1 MTVVMSEKDM
11 KILGKNI
18 ALARRRRGVTQIDL
32 AKKATVS
39 QVHLSCVEHGKTG
52 VALDIAMRLAESLDC
67 SLDELVYGPNCSNGG
82 QKESIRFEPVKGA
95 PFGTKLPV
103 RGTKSAAGYDFYA
116 PYDIAVP
123 AHGLSKLVHFNI
135 KAIMPQDMFL
145 FLRIR
150 SGLAVKHGLM
160 VHCSGIIDA
169 DYANNIDNDGNI
181 GAMFINSSDEEYVI
195 KKGERCMQGIFL
207 RYGIT
212 DNDNASGARGG
223 GYGSS
228 GKF

>member
-1 MTVVMSEKDM
+1 MAAMSEEDM
-11 KILGKNI
+11 KVLERNI
-18 ALARRRRGVTQIDL
+18 SLARRRRGVSQIDL
-32 AKKATVS
+32 AKQAAVS
-39 QVHLSCVEHGKTG
+39 QVHLSCVEHGKTR
-52 VALDIAMRLAESLDC
+52 VALNIAMRLAKSLGC
-67 SLDELVYGPNCSNGG
+67 SLDELVYGPENGR
-82 QKESIRFEPVKGA
+82 KESIRFEPVKGA
-95 PFGTKLPV
+95 PLDTKLPM

-116 PYDIAVP
+116 PYDIVVP

-135 KAIMPQDMFL
+135 KAIMPQDMFM

-150 SGLAVKHGLM
+150 SGLSVKHGLM

-169 DYANNIDNDGNI
+169 DYADNPDNDGNI
-181 GAMFINSSDEEYVI
+181 GAMFINSSDEEYII

-207 RYGIT
+207 HYGIT
-212 DNDNASGARGG
+212 DGDNASGNRGG

>member
-1 MTVVMSEKDM
+1 MTAMSEEDM
-11 KILGKNI
+11 KVLGKNI
-18 ALARRRRGVTQIDL
+18 SLARRRRGVSQIDL
-32 AKKATVS
+32 AKQAAVS
-39 QVHLSCVEHGKTG
+39 QVHLSCVENGKTG
-52 VALDIAMRLAESLDC
+52 VALNIVIRLAESLGC
-67 SLDELVYGPNCSNGG
+67 SLDELVYGQRNGR
-82 QKESIRFEPVKGA
+82 KESIRFEPVEGA
-95 PFGTKLPV
+95 PFGTKIPV

-116 PYDIAVP
+116 PYDIVVP
-123 AHGLSKLVHFNI
+123 PHGLSKLVHFNI

-169 DYANNIDNDGNI
+169 DYANNPDNDGNI
-181 GAMFINSSDEEYVI
+181 GAMFINSSDEEYII

-207 RYGIT
+207 CYNT
-212 DNDNASGARGG
+212 TNNDNASGARGG

>member
-1 MTVVMSEKDM
+1 MTAISEEDM
-11 KILGKNI
+11 KVLGKNI
-18 ALARRRRGVTQIDL
+18 SLARRRRGVSQIDL
-32 AKKATVS
+32 AKQAAIS

-52 VALDIAMRLAESLDC
+52 VALNIAMRLAESLRC
-67 SLDELVYGPNCSNGG
+67 SLDELVYGPENG
-82 QKESIRFEPVKGA
+82 QRESIRFEPVKGA
-95 PFGTKLPV
+95 PLDTKLPM

-116 PYDIAVP
+116 PYDIVVP

-169 DYANNIDNDGNI
+169 DYANNADNDGNI
-181 GAMFINSSDEEYVI
+181 GAMFVNSSDEEYVI

-207 RYGIT
+207 RYSKT
-212 DNDNASGARGG
+212 DGDNASGNRGG

>member
-1 MTVVMSEKDM
+1 MTAMSEEDM
-11 KILGKNI
+11 KVLGKNI
-18 ALARRRRGVTQIDL
+18 SLARRRRGVSQIDL
-32 AKKATVS
+32 AKQAAVS
-39 QVHLSCVEHGKTG
+39 QVHLSCVEHGKTR
-52 VALDIAMRLAESLDC
+52 VALNIAMRLAKSLRC
-67 SLDELVYGPNCSNGG
+67 SLDELVYGPENG
-82 QKESIRFEPVKGA
+82 QRDSIRFEPVEGA

-116 PYDIAVP
+116 PYDIVVP
-123 AHGLSKLVHFNI
+123 PHGLSKLVHFNI

-169 DYANNIDNDGNI
+169 DYANNPDNDGNI
-181 GAMFINSSDEEYVI
+181 GAMFINNSDEEYII

-207 RYGIT
+207 CYNT
-212 DNDNASGARGG
+212 TNNDNASGIRGG

>member
-1 MTVVMSEKDM
+1 MTAMSEEDM
-11 KILGKNI
+11 KVLGKNI
-18 ALARRRRGVTQIDL
+18 SLARRRRGVSQIDL
-32 AKKATVS
+32 AKQAAVS
-39 QVHLSCVEHGKTG
+39 QVHLSCVEHGKTR
-52 VALDIAMRLAESLDC
+52 VALNIAMRLAKSLGC
-67 SLDELVYGPNCSNGG
+67 SLDELVYGPENDR
-82 QKESIRFEPVKGA
+82 KESIRFEPVKGA
-95 PFGTKLPV
+95 PLDTKLPI

-116 PYDIAVP
+116 PYDIVVP

-160 VHCSGIIDA
+160 VHCSGVIDA
-169 DYANNIDNDGNI
+169 DYASNPDNDGNI

-207 RYGIT
+207 HYGIT
-212 DNDNASGARGG
+212 NGDNASGNCGG

>member
-1 MTVVMSEKDM
+1 MTAMIEEDM
-11 KILGKNI
+11 KVLGKNI
-18 ALARRRRGVTQIDL
+18 SSARRRRGVSQIDL
-32 AKKATVS
+32 AKQAAIS

-52 VALDIAMRLAESLDC
+52 VALNIAMRLAESLRC
-67 SLDELVYGPNCSNGG
+67 SLDELVYGHENGR
-82 QKESIRFEPVKGA
+82 KESIRFEPVKGA
-95 PFGTKLPV
+95 PLDTKIPM

-116 PYDIAVP
+116 PYDVVVP
-123 AHGLSKLVHFNI
+123 ARGLSKLVHFNI

-169 DYANNIDNDGNI
+169 DYANNADNDGNI

-207 RYGIT
+207 HYGIT
-212 DNDNASGARGG
+212 DGDNASGNRGG

>member
-1 MTVVMSEKDM
+1 MTAMSEEDM
-11 KILGKNI
+11 MITGKNI
-18 ALARRRRGVTQIDL
+18 SLARRRRGVSQIDL
-32 AKKATVS
+32 AKQAAVS
-39 QVHLSCVEHGKTG
+39 QVHLSCVENGKTG
-52 VALDIAMRLAESLDC
+52 VALNIAMRLAKSLGC
-67 SLDELVYGPNCSNGG
+67 SLDELVYGPENG
-82 QKESIRFEPVKGA
+82 QRESIRFEPVKGA
-95 PFGTKLPV
+95 PLDTKLPM

-116 PYDIAVP
+116 PYDIVVP

-150 SGLAVKHGLM
+150 SGLSVKHGLM

-169 DYANNIDNDGNI
+169 DYANNPDNDGNI
-181 GAMFINSSDEEYVI
+181 GAMFINSSDEEYII

-207 RYGIT
+207 CYNT
-212 DNDNASGARGG
+212 TSNDNASGARGG

>member
-1 MTVVMSEKDM
+1 MTAMSEENM

-18 ALARRRRGVTQIDL
+18 SLARRKRGVSQIDL
-32 AKKATVS
+32 AKQAAIS

-52 VALDIAMRLAESLDC
+52 VALNIAMSLAESLRC
-67 SLDELVYGPNCSNGG
+67 SLDELVYGPENG
-82 QKESIRFEPVKGA
+82 QRESIRFEPVKGA
-95 PFGTKLPV
+95 PLDTKLPM

-116 PYDIAVP
+116 PYDIVVP

-150 SGLAVKHGLM
+150 SGLSVKHGLM
-160 VHCSGIIDA
+160 VHCSGIIDS
-169 DYANNIDNDGNI
+169 DYANNPDNDGNI
-181 GAMFINSSDEEYVI
+181 GAMFINSSDEEYII

-207 RYGIT
+207 HYGT
-212 DNDNASGARGG
+212 TSNDNASGARGG

>member
-1 MTVVMSEKDM
+1 MTAMSEEDM
-11 KILGKNI
+11 KVLGKNI
-18 ALARRRRGVTQIDL
+18 SLARRRRGVSQIDL
-32 AKKATVS
+32 AKQAAVS
-39 QVHLSCVEHGKTG
+39 QVHLSCVEHGKTR
-52 VALDIAMRLAESLDC
+52 VALNIAMRLAKSLGC
-67 SLDELVYGPNCSNGG
+67 SLDELVYGPENGR
-82 QKESIRFEPVKGA
+82 KESIRFEPVKGA
-95 PFGTKLPV
+95 PLDTKLPM
-103 RGTKSAAGYDFYA
+103 RGTKSAAGHDFYA
-116 PYDIAVP
+116 PYDIVVP

-150 SGLAVKHGLM
+150 SGLSVKHGLM

-169 DYANNIDNDGNI
+169 DYASNPDNDGNI
-181 GAMFINSSDEEYVI
+181 GAMFINSSDKEYVI

-207 RYGIT
+207 HYSIT
-212 DNDNASGARGG
+212 DGDNASGSRGG

>member
-1 MTVVMSEKDM
+1 MTEMSEEDM
-11 KILGKNI
+11 KVLGKNI
-18 ALARRRRGVTQIDL
+18 SLARRRRGVSQIDL
-32 AKKATVS
+32 AKQAAVS

-52 VALDIAMRLAESLDC
+52 VALNIAMRLAESLRC
-67 SLDELVYGPNCSNGG
+67 SLDELVYGPENGR
-82 QKESIRFEPVKGA
+82 KESIRFEPVKGA
-95 PFGTKLPV
+95 PLDTKLPM

-116 PYDIAVP
+116 PYDIVVP
-123 AHGLSKLVHFNI
+123 AHGLSKLAHFNI

-169 DYANNIDNDGNI
+169 DYANNPDNDGNI
-181 GAMFINSSDEEYVI
+181 GAMFINSSDEEYII
-195 KKGERCMQGIFL
+195 KKGERCMQGVFL

-212 DNDNASGARGG
+212 DSDNASGDRGG

>member
-1 MTVVMSEKDM
+1 MTAMIEEDM
-11 KILGKNI
+11 KVLGKNI
-18 ALARRRRGVTQIDL
+18 SSARRRRGVSQIDL
-32 AKKATVS
+32 AKQAAIS

-52 VALDIAMRLAESLDC
+52 VALNIAMRLAESLRC
-67 SLDELVYGPNCSNGG
+67 SLDELVYGPENGR
-82 QKESIRFEPVKGA
+82 KESIRFEPVKGA
-95 PFGTKLPV
+95 PLDTKIPM

-116 PYDIAVP
+116 PYDIVVP

-150 SGLAVKHGLM
+150 SGLSVKHGLM

-169 DYANNIDNDGNI
+169 DYANNADNDGNI

-207 RYGIT
+207 HYGIT
-212 DNDNASGARGG
+212 DGDNASGNRGG

>member
-1 MTVVMSEKDM
+1 MTAMIEEDM
-11 KILGKNI
+11 KVLGKNI
-18 ALARRRRGVTQIDL
+18 SSARRRRGVSQIDL
-32 AKKATVS
+32 AKQAAIS

-52 VALDIAMRLAESLDC
+52 VALNIAMRLAESLRC
-67 SLDELVYGPNCSNGG
+67 SLDELVYGPENDR
-82 QKESIRFEPVKGA
+82 KESIRFEPVKGA
-95 PFGTKLPV
+95 PLDTKIPM

-116 PYDIAVP
+116 PYDIVVP

-150 SGLAVKHGLM
+150 SGLSVKHGLM

-169 DYANNIDNDGNI
+169 DYANNPDNDGNI

-207 RYGIT
+207 HYGIT
-212 DNDNASGARGG
+212 DGDNASGNRGG

>member
-1 MTVVMSEKDM
+1 MTAMSEEDM
-11 KILGKNI
+11 KVLGKNI
-18 ALARRRRGVTQIDL
+18 SLARRRRGVSQIDL
-32 AKKATVS
+32 AKQAAIS

-52 VALDIAMRLAESLDC
+52 VALNIAMRLAKSLGC
-67 SLDELVYGPNCSNGG
+67 SLDELVYGPENG
-82 QKESIRFEPVKGA
+82 QRESIRFEPVKGA
-95 PFGTKLPV
+95 PLDTKIPI

-116 PYDIAVP
+116 PYDIVVP
-123 AHGLSKLVHFNI
+123 AHGLSKLVHLNI

-160 VHCSGIIDA
+160 VHCSGVIDA
-169 DYANNIDNDGNI
+169 DYANNADNDGNI
-181 GAMFINSSDEEYVI
+181 GAMFVNSSDEEYVI

-207 RYGIT
+207 RYSKT
-212 DNDNASGARGG
+212 SNDNANGSRDG

>member
-1 MTVVMSEKDM
+1 MTAMSEEDL

-18 ALARRRRGVTQIDL
+18 SLARRRRGVSQIDL
-32 AKKATVS
+32 AKQAAVS
-39 QVHLSCVEHGKTG
+39 QVHLSRVESGKAG
-52 VALDIAMRLAESLDC
+52 IALNIAMRLAESLGC
-67 SLDELVYGPNCSNGG
+67 SLDELVYGQRNGR
-82 QKESIRFEPVKGA
+82 KESIRFEPVEGA
-95 PFGTKLPV
+95 PFGTKIPM

-116 PYDIAVP
+116 PYDIVVP
-123 AHGLSKLVHFNI
+123 PHGLSKLVHFNI

-160 VHCSGIIDA
+160 VHCSGVIDA
-169 DYANNIDNDGNI
+169 DYANNPDNDGNI
-181 GAMFINSSDEEYVI
+181 GAMFINSSDEEYII

-207 RYGIT
+207 CYNT
-212 DNDNASGARGG
+212 TNNDNASGARGG

>member
-1 MTVVMSEKDM
+1 MKAMSEENM
-11 KILGKNI
+11 KALGKNI
-18 ALARRRRGVTQIDL
+18 SLARRKRGVSQIDL
-32 AKKATVS
+32 AKQAAVS
-39 QVHLSCVEHGKTG
+39 QVHLSCIEHGKTG
-52 VALDIAMRLAESLDC
+52 VALYIVMKIAEALGC
-67 SLDELVYGPNCSNGG
+67 SLDELVYGSENGH
-82 QKESIRFEPVKGA
+82 QKESTRFEPVKGA
-95 PFGTKLPV
+95 PIDTKIPV

-116 PYDIAVP
+116 PHDIVVP

-169 DYANNIDNDGNI
+169 DYANNLDNDGNI
-181 GAMFINSSDEEYVI
+181 GAMFVNSSDEEYVI

-207 RYGIT
+207 YYNT
-212 DNDNASGARGG
+212 TSNDNASGKRGG

>member
-1 MTVVMSEKDM
+1 MIKRTPE
-11 KILGKNI
+11 
-18 ALARRRRGVTQIDL
+18 
-32 AKKATVS
+32 
-39 QVHLSCVEHGKTG
+39 E
-52 VALDIAMRLAESLDC
+52 
-67 SLDELVYGPNCSNGG
+67 
-82 QKESIRFEPVKGA
+82 IRFEATKGA
-95 PFGTKLPV
+95 PADTQIPK

-116 PYDIAVP
+116 PYDIVVP

-169 DYANNIDNDGNI
+169 DYANNPDNDGNI

-207 RYGIT
+207 HYGIT

>member
-1 MTVVMSEKDM
+1 MTAMIEEDM
-11 KILGKNI
+11 KVLGKNI
-18 ALARRRRGVTQIDL
+18 SSARRRRGVSQIDL
-32 AKKATVS
+32 AKQAAIS

-52 VALDIAMRLAESLDC
+52 VALNIAMRLAESLRC
-67 SLDELVYGPNCSNGG
+67 SLDELVYGPENGR
-82 QKESIRFEPVKGA
+82 KESIRFEPVKGA
-95 PFGTKLPV
+95 PLDTKIPM

-116 PYDIAVP
+116 PYDIVVP

-150 SGLAVKHGLM
+150 SGLSVKHGLM

-169 DYANNIDNDGNI
+169 DYANNPDNDGNI

-207 RYGIT
+207 HYGIT
-212 DNDNASGARGG
+212 DGDNASGNRGG

>member
-1 MTVVMSEKDM
+1 MTAMIEEDM
-11 KILGKNI
+11 KVLGKNI
-18 ALARRRRGVTQIDL
+18 SSARRRRGVSQIDL
-32 AKKATVS
+32 AKQAAIS

-52 VALDIAMRLAESLDC
+52 VALNIAMRLAESLRC
-67 SLDELVYGPNCSNGG
+67 SLDELVYGPENGR
-82 QKESIRFEPVKGA
+82 KESIRFEPVKGA
-95 PFGTKLPV
+95 PLDTKIPM

-116 PYDIAVP
+116 PYDIVVP

-135 KAIMPQDMFL
+135 KAIMLQDMFL

-150 SGLAVKHGLM
+150 SGLSVKHGLM

-169 DYANNIDNDGNI
+169 DYANNPDNDGNI

-207 RYGIT
+207 HYGIT
-212 DNDNASGARGG
+212 DGDNASGNRGG

>member
-1 MTVVMSEKDM
+1 MTTMSEENM
-11 KILGKNI
+11 KVLGKNI
-18 ALARRRRGVTQIDL
+18 SLARRRRGVSQIDL
-32 AKKATVS
+32 AKQAAIS
-39 QVHLSCVEHGKTG
+39 QVHLSCVEHGKTR
-52 VALDIAMRLAESLDC
+52 VALNIAMRLAQSLGC
-67 SLDELVYGPNCSNGG
+67 SLDELVYGPENG
-82 QKESIRFEPVKGA
+82 QRESIRFEPVKGA
-95 PFGTKLPV
+95 PLDTKLPM

-116 PYDIAVP
+116 PYDIVVP

-169 DYANNIDNDGNI
+169 DYANNDDNDGNI

-207 RYGIT
+207 HYGIT
-212 DNDNASGARGG
+212 DGDNASGNRGG

>member
-1 MTVVMSEKDM
+1 MTAMSEEDM
-11 KILGKNI
+11 KIIGKNI
-18 ALARRRRGVTQIDL
+18 SLARRRRGVSQIDL
-32 AKKATVS
+32 AKQAAVS
-39 QVHLSCVEHGKTG
+39 QVHLSCVENGKAG
-52 VALDIAMRLAESLDC
+52 IALNIAMRLAESLGC
-67 SLDELVYGPNCSNGG
+67 SLDELVYGQRNGR
-82 QKESIRFEPVKGA
+82 KESIRFEPVEGA
-95 PFGTKLPV
+95 PLGTKIPM

-116 PYDIAVP
+116 PYDIVVP
-123 AHGLSKLVHFNI
+123 PHGLSKLVHFNI

-169 DYANNIDNDGNI
+169 DYANNPDNDGNI
-181 GAMFINSSDEEYVI
+181 GAMFINSSDEEYII

-207 RYGIT
+207 CYNT
-212 DNDNASGARGG
+212 TNNDNASGVRGG

>member
-1 MTVVMSEKDM
+1 MTAMSEEDM
-11 KILGKNI
+11 KVLGKNI
-18 ALARRRRGVTQIDL
+18 SLARRRRGVSQIDL
-32 AKKATVS
+32 AKQAAVS
-39 QVHLSCVEHGKTG
+39 QVHLSCVENGKAG
-52 VALDIAMRLAESLDC
+52 IALNIAMRLAESLGC
-67 SLDELVYGPNCSNGG
+67 SLDELVYGQRNDR
-82 QKESIRFEPVKGA
+82 KDSIRFEPVEGA

-116 PYDIAVP
+116 PYDIVVP
-123 AHGLSKLVHFNI
+123 PHGLSKLVHFNI

-160 VHCSGIIDA
+160 VHCSGVIDA
-169 DYANNIDNDGNI
+169 DYANNPDNDGNI
-181 GAMFINSSDEEYVI
+181 GAMFINSSDEEYII

-207 RYGIT
+207 RYNT
-212 DNDNASGARGG
+212 TSNDNASGARGG

>member
-1 MTVVMSEKDM
+1 MIKRTSE
-11 KILGKNI
+11 
-18 ALARRRRGVTQIDL
+18 
-32 AKKATVS
+32 
-39 QVHLSCVEHGKTG
+39 E
-52 VALDIAMRLAESLDC
+52 
-67 SLDELVYGPNCSNGG
+67 
-82 QKESIRFEPVKGA
+82 IRFEATKGA
-95 PFGTKLPV
+95 PVDTQIPK

-116 PYDIAVP
+116 PYDIVVP

-169 DYANNIDNDGNI
+169 DYANNPDNDGNI
-181 GAMFINSSDEEYVI
+181 GAMFINSSDEEYII

-207 RYGIT
+207 CYNT
-212 DNDNASGARGG
+212 TNNDNASGDRGG

>member
-1 MTVVMSEKDM
+1 MTAMIEEDM
-11 KILGKNI
+11 KVLGKNI
-18 ALARRRRGVTQIDL
+18 SSARRRRGVSQIDL
-32 AKKATVS
+32 AKQAAIS

-52 VALDIAMRLAESLDC
+52 VALNIAMRLAESLRC
-67 SLDELVYGPNCSNGG
+67 SLDELVYGPENGR
-82 QKESIRFEPVKGA
+82 KESIRFEPVKGA
-95 PFGTKLPV
+95 PLDTKIPM

-116 PYDIAVP
+116 PYDIVVP
-123 AHGLSKLVHFNI
+123 PHGLSKLVHFNI

-150 SGLAVKHGLM
+150 SGLSVKHGLM

-169 DYANNIDNDGNI
+169 DYANNPDNDGNI

-207 RYGIT
+207 HYGIT
-212 DNDNASGARGG
+212 DGDNASGNRGG

>member
-1 MTVVMSEKDM
+1 MTAMSEEDL

-18 ALARRRRGVTQIDL
+18 SLARRRRGVSQIDL
-32 AKKATVS
+32 AKQAAVS
-39 QVHLSCVEHGKTG
+39 QVHLSCVENGKAG
-52 VALDIAMRLAESLDC
+52 IALNIAMRLAESLRC
-67 SLDELVYGPNCSNGG
+67 SLDELVYGQRNGRR
-82 QKESIRFEPVKGA
+82 ESIRFEPVEGA
-95 PFGTKLPV
+95 PFGTKLPM

-116 PYDIAVP
+116 PYDIVVP
-123 AHGLSKLVHFNI
+123 PHGLSKLVHFNI

-169 DYANNIDNDGNI
+169 DYANNPDNDGNI
-181 GAMFINSSDEEYVI
+181 GAMFINSSDEEYII

-207 RYGIT
+207 CYNT
-212 DNDNASGARGG
+212 TNNDNASGARGG